1 MDWLEQYTSI
11 LLMNLLGT
19 QLRKYFGKYLQC
31 LKIISTSWIL
41 NRSVGRICR
50 MDAFYYY
57 IWRSSNIPLTK
68 FFNWIQ
74 YEILFLCVFFPFTTC
89 LNKFKQGWKE
99 NFRPT
104 DFSIFWKLILYRKNI
119 LFELHI
125 HKPHIP
131 NLIGNIYFQKRISKT
146 YLIQVLRRKSAKWI
160 RPTD

>member
-74 YEILFLCVFFPFTTC
+74 YGDFISVFHLLP
-89 LNKFKQGWKE
+89 LYHLKFKQGWKE
-99 NFRPT
+99 NVRPT
-104 DFSIFWKLILYRKNI
+104 DFSIFWKLTLYRKAI
-119 LFELHI
+119 FFELHI

-131 NLIGNIYFQKRISKT
+131 NLIGNI
-146 YLIQVLRRKSAKWI
+146 
-160 RPTD
+160 

>member
-11 LLMNLLGT
+11 LLMNLLGP

-74 YEILFLCVFFPFTTC
+74 YGDFISLCFICFPFTTWS
-89 LNKFKQGWKE
+89 LNKVEKKTSVRQI
-99 NFRPT
+99 
-104 DFSIFWKLILYRKNI
+104 FSIFWKLTLYRKTI
-119 LFELHI
+119 FFELHI

-131 NLIGNIYFQKRISKT
+131 NLIGNI
-146 YLIQVLRRKSAKWI
+146 
-160 RPTD
+160 

>member
-11 LLMNLLGT
+11 SLMNLLGT

-41 NRSVGRICR
+41 NRFVGRICR

-74 YEILFLCVFFPFTTC
+74 YGDFISVFHLLP
-89 LNKFKQGWKE
+89 LYHLKFKQGWKE
-99 NFRPT
+99 NVRPT
-104 DFSIFWKLILYRKNI
+104 DFSIFWKLTLYRKTI
-119 LFELHI
+119 FFELHI

-131 NLIGNIYFQKRISKT
+131 NLIGNI
-146 YLIQVLRRKSAKWI
+146 
-160 RPTD
+160 

>member
-19 QLRKYFGKYLQC
+19 QLRKYFRKYFQC

-41 NRSVGRICR
+41 NSSVGQTCR

-57 IWRSSNIPLTK
+57 IWRSSNIRLTI

-74 YEILFLCVFFPFTTC
+74 YGNFISVFH
-89 LNKFKQGWKE
+89 LLSLYHLKFKQDWKE
-99 NFRPT
+99 NTRPT
-104 DFSIFWKLILYRKNI
+104 DFSTFWKLTLNRKTI
-119 LFELHI
+119 FFELHI

-131 NLIGNIYFQKRISKT
+131 MLIGNIYFKYQKHI
-146 YLIQVLRRKSAKWI
+146 V
-160 RPTD
+160 